1 MTESL
6 SKGLTGIAGEYYAA
20 AELSVRGFMAAV
32 TLRNNESIDILAY
45 RQADGKQFAIQVK
58 TVRHGSPKWPLNK
71 KAESDFKD
79 NKFYIFVQLKSDL
92 TRPDF
97 YIISSQELAENI
109 KNNNQVWLETPGRQG
124 QAHNENDIRVFKDD
138 LEKYKENWPLLLA

>member
-1 MTESL
+1 MKESL

-20 AELSVRGFMAAV
+20 AELSVQGYMAAV

-45 RQADGKQFAIQVK
+45 RQADSKQFAIQVK
-58 TVRHGSPKWPLNK
+58 TVQHGSPKWPLNK

-79 NKFYIFVQLKSDL
+79 NKFYIFVHLKSEL

-97 YIISSQELAENI
+97 YIVPSQQLAENV
-109 KNNNQVWLETPGRQG
+109 KNNHKNWLAELGRQG
-124 QAHNENDIRVFKDD
+124 QAHNDNDLRVFKDD
-138 LEKYKENWPLLLA
+138 VDKYKERWDLID